1 MSDIAA
7 QFNTMLIKSGFQ
19 EMPPNGKFSPIGNF
33 YCLPKSFGEGIY
45 WIYGEKN
52 LFNIK
57 IHDFYFYE
65 DEFFDQESLNWP
77 ESLSITYYESVS
89 GEEIMPYRRMYKNIL
104 WRPAPIQ
111 GTFS

>member
-19 EMPPNGKFSPIGNF
+19 KVPPNGKFSSIGNF

-45 WIYGEKN
+45 WLYGEKN

-57 IHDFYFYE
+57 IHDFYFFE
-65 DEFFDQESLNWP
+65 DEFFR
-77 ESLSITYYESVS
+77 S
-89 GEEIMPYRRMYKNIL
+89 GKSKLAGEPKHHLLRICI
-104 WRPAPIQ
+104 W
-111 GTFS
+111 

>member
-19 EMPPNGKFSPIGNF
+19 EMPPNGKFSSIGNF

-45 WIYGEKN
+45 WIYG
-52 LFNIK
+52 
-57 IHDFYFYE
+57 
-65 DEFFDQESLNWP
+65 EFFDQESLNWP